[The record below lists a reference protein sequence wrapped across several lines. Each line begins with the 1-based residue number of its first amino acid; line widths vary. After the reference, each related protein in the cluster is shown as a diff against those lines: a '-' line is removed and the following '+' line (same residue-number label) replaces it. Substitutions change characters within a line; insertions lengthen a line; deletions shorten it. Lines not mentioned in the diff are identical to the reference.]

1 MKRIVIVLAVVA
13 LLVASAALAQQ
24 SVNER
29 RPAEPGGVVEIEN
42 LAGSVKVIGWD
53 RAEVEVTGTLGR
65 GTERLEFSGGP
76 GRTLVKVVLP
86 KHARDIDG
94 SDLTVKVPA
103 GSRLEVETVSADI
116 TAEQV
121 AGVLDLETVSGSVR
135 AGGKPTEVKVSS
147 VSGEVE
153 VSAVDGPVRAQSV
166 SGRVTLLGARK
177 GVEVT
182 SVSGPIKVVGA
193 DVESGELHTVSGT
206 ITFEGDVAGAG
217 RLEVETVSGEV
228 ELSLPASVAA
238 EFRVTSFSGSITN
251 ELGPAARR
259 THEHGPGWELEFS
272 NGGGGARVEVKSM
285 SGQVTLRK
293 K

>member
-1 MKRIVIVLAVVA
+1 MKKIALVVVVAVLA
-13 LLVASAALAQQ
+13 ASLAIAQQ

-29 RPAEPGGVVEIEN
+29 RAADPAGVVEIEN
-42 LAGSVKVIGWD
+42 VAGSVRVIGWE

-86 KHARDIDG
+86 KNAKDVDG

-103 GSRLEVETVSADI
+103 GSRLEVDTVSADI
-116 TAEQV
+116 TTEQV
-121 AGVLDLETVSGSVR
+121 AGVLDLETVSGTVR
-135 AGGKPTEVKVSS
+135 AGGKPTEVKVQS
-147 VSGEVE
+147 VSGDVE
-153 VSAVDGPVRAQSV
+153 VPAVDGPVRAQSV
-166 SGRVTLLGARK
+166 SGRVTLLGARRN
-177 GVEVT
+177 VEVS
-182 SVSGPIKVVGA
+182 SVSGPIKVVAA
-193 DVESGELHTVSGT
+193 DVESGELETVSGT
-206 ITFEGDVAGAG
+206 ITFEGDVSGAG

-228 ELSLPASVAA
+228 ELSLSASVAA
-238 EFRVTSFSGSITN
+238 DFRVTSFSGAITN

-259 THEHGPGWELEFS
+259 TSEHGPGWELEFS
-272 NGGGGARVEVKSM
+272 NGGGGARIEVTSL

>member
-1 MKRIVIVLAVVA
+1 MKKLALVVM
-13 LLVASAALAQQ
+13 VAMLAASVGLAQQ
-24 SVNER
+24 SINER

-42 LAGSVKVIGWD
+42 VAGSVRVVGWE
-53 RAEVEVTGTLGR
+53 RGEVEVTGTLGR
-65 GTERLEFSGGP
+65 GTERLELSGGP

-86 KHARDIDG
+86 KHAHDVDG

-103 GSRLEVETVSADI
+103 GSRLEVETVSADV

-135 AGGKPTEVKVSS
+135 VAGKPTEVKAQS
-147 VSGEVE
+147 VSGDVE
-153 VSAVDGPVRAQSV
+153 VPAVDGPVRAQSV
-166 SGRVTLLGARK
+166 SGRVSLLGAR
-177 GVEVT
+177 GSVEVS
-182 SVSGPIKVVGA
+182 SVSGSIKVVGA
-193 DVESGELHTVSGT
+193 DVESGELETVSGT

-228 ELSLPASVAA
+228 ELRLPASVAA
-238 EFRVTSFSGSITN
+238 DFRVSSFSGGIVN

-259 THEHGPGWELEFS
+259 THEHGPGWELEFTT
-272 NGGGGARVEVKSM
+272 GAGGARVEVKSM

>member
-1 MKRIVIVLAVVA
+1 MKKIALVVVVAVLA
-13 LLVASAALAQQ
+13 ASLAIAQQ
-24 SVNER
+24 NVNER
-29 RPAEPGGVVEIEN
+29 RAADPAGVVEIEN
-42 LAGSVKVIGWD
+42 VAGSVRVIGWE

-86 KHARDIDG
+86 KNAKDVDG

-121 AGVLDLETVSGSVR
+121 AGVLDLETVSGTVR
-135 AGGKPTEVKVSS
+135 AVGKPSEVKVQS
-147 VSGEVE
+147 VSGDVE
-153 VSAVDGPVRAQSV
+153 VPAVDGPVRAQTV
-166 SGRVTLLGARK
+166 SGRVTLLGAR
-177 GVEVT
+177 GSVEVS

-206 ITFEGDVAGAG
+206 ITFEGELAGAG

-238 EFRVTSFSGSITN
+238 EFRVTSFSGNITN

-259 THEHGPGWELEFS
+259 TSEYGPGWELEFS
-272 NGGGGARVEVKSM
+272 NGGGGARVEVQSM
-285 SGQVTLRK
+285 SGPVTLRK

>member
-1 MKRIVIVLAVVA
+1 MKKIALVVVVAVLA
-13 LLVASAALAQQ
+13 ASLAIAQQ
-24 SVNER
+24 NVNER
-29 RPAEPGGVVEIEN
+29 RAADPAGVVEIEN
-42 LAGSVKVIGWD
+42 VAGSVRVIGWE

-86 KHARDIDG
+86 KNAKDVDG

-103 GSRLEVETVSADI
+103 GSRLEVDTVSADI
-116 TAEQV
+116 TTEQV
-121 AGVLDLETVSGSVR
+121 AGVLDLETVSGTVR
-135 AGGKPTEVKVSS
+135 AVGKPSEVKVQS
-147 VSGEVE
+147 VSGDVE
-153 VSAVDGPVRAQSV
+153 VPAVDGPVRAQTV
-166 SGRVTLLGARK
+166 SGRVTLLGAR
-177 GVEVT
+177 GSVEVS

-206 ITFEGDVAGAG
+206 ITFEGELAGAG

-238 EFRVTSFSGSITN
+238 EFRVTSFSGNITN

-259 THEHGPGWELEFS
+259 SSEHGPGWELEFS
-272 NGGGGARVEVKSM
+272 NGGGGARVEVQSM
-285 SGQVTLRK
+285 SGRVTLRK